1 MSLIEIKEDLTSEI
15 LWRKKELNNIEKIY
29 NNYVLEEEFS
39 IGSVRKNRIIQTAES
54 KYILRSSVPL
64 IYAHWEGFFKKSID
78 IIHQNLD
85 AYDIDYNKLDHSVL
99 SALTLNKHTQKYKY
113 DKLRFNDIVVD
124 TESNLKW
131 KVLEKF
137 ANRYNF
143 NLTKYEKYK
152 SLIGEILKIRN
163 AISHGENAYHFED
176 IEKISIYIEST
187 IKLMILTR
195 NEVLIYLE
203 YQNYY
208 KRKSI

>member
-1 MSLIEIKEDLTSEI
+1 
-15 LWRKKELNNIEKIY
+15 
-29 NNYVLEEEFS
+29 
-39 IGSVRKNRIIQTAES
+39 
-54 KYILRSSVPL
+54 
-64 IYAHWEGFFKKSID
+64 
-78 IIHQNLD
+78 
-85 AYDIDYNKLDHSVL
+85 L
-99 SALTLNKHTQKYKY
+99 SALTLNKHTQKHKY

-143 NLTKYEKYK
+143 NLTKFEKYK

-176 IEKISIYIEST
+176 IEKINRYRENT
-187 IKLMILTR
+187 IKLMLLTR

-203 YQNYY
+203 CHNFY
-208 KRKSI
+208 KRKII